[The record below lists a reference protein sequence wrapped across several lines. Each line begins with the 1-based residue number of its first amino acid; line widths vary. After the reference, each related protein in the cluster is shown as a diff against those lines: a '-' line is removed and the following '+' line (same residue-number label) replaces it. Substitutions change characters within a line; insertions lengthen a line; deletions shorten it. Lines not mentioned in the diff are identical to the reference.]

1 MANIVLKD
9 KNGANI
15 VYKNVDYVSFQT
27 LEGGTVRFNER
38 AADIISVT
46 ELPTEDI
53 NDNAIYRLT
62 TKDDN
67 GNTTVKFY
75 AHENSGDWIEV
86 AEGAKMSDLVVTENG
101 EYTPVEAEDGFA
113 KVTVNIDTFTDVE
126 EFPTENIDQE
136 AIYRVVRQDEET
148 GATYTTYGIFDADDT
163 KTVLEYNAEEGWVE
177 CGAGGAVA
185 NPIEITANGVYDET
199 TLHDYVGDIEPG
211 ARYVYKHKIDK
222 AVLAELFTYA
232 GENGA
237 LHQFTIEDVPVVTSI
252 YKIGNEYMLANNMLA
267 VAEGTPA
274 GQFYCTGAITHFG
287 ASFAKGWN
295 IVGAKMS
302 DTMDLSIPLAVEAD
316 MRIPMLMPSVFD
328 NTTIFG
334 ADGLLD
340 FYRDN
345 LLQKKVDMDNRFV
358 VTKLSETAAGKLRGS
373 DVYEIEPGLTI
384 DQFKEIPTFVAEA
397 SNTNAQ
403 VYMLE
408 TAYQFL
414 LLTEQGGKSFMTMQG
429 VPAETMDNYHMVVE
443 TDAYFMFQALLMVF
457 VYVKDLSAAGAEDL
471 EGTFEEGHW
480 YFGGMDMGNEMSL
493 ATYHKT
499 TYEAYNPIVVNIPN
513 ADTIV
518 EVNELPDTVE
528 ADKIYKIT
536 ERVPK
541 YDFMVMLGDD
551 AMSGLQLL
559 GMMQGYTKAEVIG
572 VETLPDALIPSSD
585 TEWYLYAIL
594 STGELYSFTDG
605 ELVNENTTLSL
616 ETSTF
621 GGVVSDP
628 EYVPED
634 SNVQYYFL
642 ETPEEFI
649 TYGLPNNGTD
659 KQYYEYNDK
668 TGAWDELDS
677 GDMLMSQVDMLPT
690 ESVNDNKVYCVKN
703 EIEAKT
709 GIYVVQNAGQAGFYV
724 DALLDM
730 MISMEGGTAITEHYV
745 VDELP
750 ANPTITAVD
759 QTTLTVS
766 THIYILN
773 GSGEAPVVSMDGTT
787 YMPFSDYFAGILGSI
802 GDYKGVITNDT
813 EATEKGY
820 YTIMRDYSVNY
831 TYGIPNDGDNK
842 TIMVYRNGTWVRF
855 VEETIVVDPETPTEP
870 ADPEATT

>member
-46 ELPTEDI
+46 DLPTEDI

-334 ADGLLD
+334 VDGLLD

-518 EVNELPDTVE
+518 EVKELPTSGVE
-528 ADKIYKIT
+528 SDKIYKKVVSKDTDATIYVCDAEKGLVT
-536 ERVPK
+536 LSGYGLPYNYNCYVVDSAPVSIPAPDIGTLTINIALVLDTGEA
-541 YDFMVMLGDD
+541 YTNLNGDD
-551 AMSGLQLL
+551 VTDIRNQSMFLKNLTYG
-559 GMMQGYTKAEVIG
+559 GYSTDTSSMTEVG
-572 VETLPDALIPSSD
+572 C
-585 TEWYLYAIL
+585 
-594 STGELYSFTDG
+594 
-605 ELVNENTTLSL
+605 
-616 ETSTF
+616 
-621 GGVVSDP
+621 
-628 EYVPED
+628 
-634 SNVQYYFL
+634 YYFL
-642 ETPEEFI
+642 LDTM
-649 TYGLPNNGTD
+649 TNYGVLADPD
-659 KQYYEYNDK
+659 KKIYEYNENGWEES
-668 TGAWDELDS
+668 GA
-677 GDMLMSQVDMLPT
+677 GYRLMVDVAELPT
-690 ESVNDNKVYCVKN
+690 ENIVDNKVYCIRN
-703 EIEAKT
+703 IIEAKT
-709 GIYVVQNAGQAGFYV
+709 GVYIMQSSGSGFYFDV
-724 DALLDM
+724 LMNAL
-730 MISMEGGTAITEHYV
+730 ISAEGGTCVTEHYI

-750 ANPTITAVD
+750 SNPTPSALDREAMVM
-759 QTTLTVS
+759 S

-773 GSGEAPVVSMDGTT
+773 GSEDAPVVSTDGST
-787 YMPFSDYFAGILGSI
+787 YITFGEYFTSLDLFDPGE
-802 GDYKGVITNDT
+802 YKGLVSNDT
-813 EATEKGY
+813 DVTETGY
-820 YTIMRDYSVNY
+820 YTVIRDASESY
-831 TYGIPNDGDNK
+831 TYGIPNDGNNK
-842 TIMVYRNGTWVRF
+842 SIMVYRNGTWVRF
-855 VEETIVVDPETPTEP
+855 VEETPVAEPEEPT
-870 ADPEATT
+870 DPEATT